1 MLTSEMTQAR
11 DKQREIFQQVHSRLT
26 PGAVTEETL
35 HAALLGLRPDLNAE
49 KLPAVCAS
57 LIQGSETG
65 AKMFQAD
72 LGKPIE
78 KVISVRLPDVMAAAG
93 LKTEGDRRGFIISL
107 TELGYNRL
115 YQGKLSPAALQ
126 RLATIP
132 EEELTARFI
141 ELARA
146 QLEVSTYDWIE
157 EAEVTLEPGD
167 EDAEWNRDLSRWSQE
182 ERRILHAASLYLFYA
197 ESNPDEAAAAA
208 EEIGQLAGSL
218 DSGMELIREQAASF
232 NVGGDDSAQ
241 EIFETLQLIL
251 FIIVSLAIATA
262 IACGYCL
269 VAETLLLAIEPLLV
283 TTFLETIGTL
293 ACYLWLPILQ
303 FLIMVGIIGVWAI
316 KELASSVFQSRTVVA
331 AAIKEDCGPT
341 QEERVDREREETAH
355 QRHMDSEWEDEDLHP
370 DPVKV

>member
-11 DKQREIFQQVHSRLT
+11 DKQRESLQQLHSRLT

-35 HAALLGLRPDLNAE
+35 PAALLGVHPDLNAE
-49 KLPAVCAS
+49 KLPTVCAS
-57 LIQGSETG
+57 LIRGSETG

-72 LGKPIE
+72 LGKPIDE
-78 KVISVRLPDVMAAAG
+78 VISVRLSDAMAAAG

-115 YQGKLSPAALQ
+115 YQEKLSPAALQ
-126 RLATIP
+126 RMATIP
-132 EEELTARFI
+132 EEELMARFI

-146 QLEVSTYDWIE
+146 QVEVSTYDWIE

-167 EDAEWNRDLSRWSQE
+167 KDAEWNSDLSRWSQE
-182 ERRILHAASLYLFYA
+182 ERRILHAACLYLFYA
-197 ESNPDEAAAAA
+197 ESNPDEADAAA

-218 DSGMELIREQAASF
+218 DSGMELIREQAVSF
-232 NVGGDDSAQ
+232 GVADSDSTQ

-251 FIIVSLAIATA
+251 LIILAFAITA
-262 IACGYCL
+262 AIGCGYCL
-269 VAETLLLAIEPLLV
+269 VADKLMLAIEPLL
-283 TTFLETIGTL
+283 TTEFLEIIGNI
-293 ACYLWLPILQ
+293 ACYFWLPILQ
-303 FLIMVGIIGVWAI
+303 FIIAIGMLGVFTI
-316 KELASSVFQSRTVVA
+316 QYLVSKVFQSRTRVS

-341 QEERVDREREETAH
+341 QEERADREREKTAH
-355 QRHMDSEWEDEDLHP
+355 QRHVDSEWEDEDLHP